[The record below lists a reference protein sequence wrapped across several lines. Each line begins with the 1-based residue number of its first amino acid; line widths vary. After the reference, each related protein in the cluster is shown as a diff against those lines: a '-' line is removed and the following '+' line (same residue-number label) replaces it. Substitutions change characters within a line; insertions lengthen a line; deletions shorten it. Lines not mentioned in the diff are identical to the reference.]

1 MASLALSVPMYSSS
15 NALARPLWPDPNCKL
30 PNLTGNIQIK
40 GVKYSLSGWTR
51 EYQKEGEDKRLVS
64 IKATHPDDMKKFSA
78 KQETPLSSNNDIPF

>member
-1 MASLALSVPMYSSS
+1 MDKQYDNELSGVLFVNEKKDP
-15 NALARPLWPDPNCKL
+15 NDPNCKL